1 MPWIPVDPKIAPALS
16 DARRQLHHAA
26 QLATAFGISYI
37 EPRPDDSHT
46 NLEWRPQLGALA
58 SNEVNGVRV
67 AVRISTLTLQVGD
80 NLMALRGATMNN
92 VAPWLVT
99 RLVELGFDG
108 ARFTLARHY
117 EIPPHAVA
125 NGQPFDAR
133 AKHLEQ
139 LAAWFGNAAALF
151 EALRASKAR
160 ASVVRCWPHHFDLAT
175 LITVGEGSTVGVG
188 MEPGD
193 LYYDEPY
200 YYVNMHPSPPA
211 EALGDSLKGN
221 GWWHTH
227 EWIGAVLPASR
238 VPSDPDAQQEA
249 VGAFL
254 RSAVATATQL
264 VSRC

>member
-1 MPWIPVDPKIAPALS
+1 MPWIPVDPQIAPELN

-37 EPRPDDSHT
+37 EPGPDDSHT
-46 NLEWRPQLGALA
+46 NLEWLPQLAALA
-58 SNEVNGVRV
+58 SNEENGVRV
-67 AVRISTLTLQVGD
+67 AVRISTLTLQVD
-80 NLMALRGATMNN
+80 DEPMALHGATMNI
-92 VAPWLVT
+92 AAQWLVT

-108 ARFTLARHY
+108 DRLTLARHY

-125 NGQPFDAR
+125 DGQPFDAR
-133 AKHLEQ
+133 SKHLEQ
-139 LAAWFGNAAALF
+139 LTAWFGNSAAIF
-151 EALRASKAR
+151 EALRASEPR

-175 LITVGEGSTVGVG
+175 LITVGEGRTVGVG

-200 YYVNMHPSPPA
+200 YYVNMHPNPPA
-211 EALGDSLKGN
+211 EALVDSLKGN
-221 GWWHTH
+221 GSWHTH

-238 VPSDPDAQQEA
+238 IPTNPDAQQDA

-254 RSAVATATQL
+254 RSAVAAATQL
-264 VSRC
+264 VSR